1 MKKVFAFFCRLT
13 LLFFL
18 IGGVS
23 LAAPVTAVLKQNT
36 ALAIPYGAGTITY
49 QYYGTSF
56 MGSLT
61 VSHLHV
67 GTTYQMKLE
76 GQPDDDLVGNDNLG
90 SIGRWWVIDPLD
102 PSGWGGRNTT
112 DGGVQAERDA
122 GFTVLGYILFDSFTY
137 TGRSMTISFY
147 LDSS

>member
-1 MKKVFAFFCRLT
+1 MKKVSVFFCRLT

-23 LAAPVTAVLKQNT
+23 LAAPVTAVLQQNNLT
-36 ALAIPYGAGTITY
+36 VPYGNGTITY

-61 VSHLHV
+61 VSGLHV

-90 SIGRWWVIDPLD
+90 SIGRWWVIDD
-102 PSGWGGRNTT
+102 NDTSGSLS
-112 DGGVQAERDA
+112 QA
-122 GFTVLGYILFDSFTY
+122 L
-137 TGRSMTISFY
+137 
-147 LDSS
+147 